1 MERHEYEV
9 MAHVEHTLWWY
20 VGMRQIAD
28 AWLASM
34 PASTIPRRILDA
46 GCGTGGNLTWLQR
59 YGNPIGFDYAATAC
73 TYTAQ
78 SGFPVAQ
85 ASIEA
90 IPFADATFDLVTSF
104 EVIYHKG
111 VRDDVGALRECL
123 RVLKPG
129 GQLLLRLPAFE
140 WLRGH
145 HDTRVHSERRY
156 THQQMIERVTAAGFV
171 VQKSSYINT
180 LLFPMALA
188 QRVTERRSAEH
199 ASAQSDLQL
208 PSPFVNRLG
217 LTALNL
223 EARLL
228 QIGVQLPIGVSL
240 LCLAQRPMTA
250 QLEH

>member
-1 MERHEYEV
+1 MERLEYEV

-34 PASTIPRRILDA
+34 PDNTLPRRILDA
-46 GCGTGGNLTWLQR
+46 GCGTGGNLTWLRR
-59 YGNPIGFDYAATAC
+59 YGNPIGFDYSATAC
-73 TYTAQ
+73 TYAAQ
-78 SGFPVAQ
+78 SGLPVAQ

-90 IPFADATFDLVTSF
+90 IPFADNSFDLVTSF

-145 HDTRVHSERRY
+145 HDARVHSERRY
-156 THQQMIERVTAAGFV
+156 THQQMIARVTAAGFV

-188 QRVTERRSAEH
+188 QRVTERRSAKH
-199 ASAQSDLQL
+199 VSAQSDLQL

-217 LTALNL
+217 LTALGI

-228 QIGVQLPIGVSL
+228 AIGVQLPIGVSL
-240 LCLAQRPMTA
+240 LCLAQRPMTSQA
-250 QLEH
+250 EQ

>member
-46 GCGTGGNLTWLQR
+46 GCGTGGNLTWLQH
-59 YGNPIGFDYAATAC
+59 YGNPIGFDYSATAC

-78 SGFPVAQ
+78 SGIPVAQ

-90 IPFADATFDLVTSF
+90 IPFADASFDLVTSF

-145 HDTRVHSERRY
+145 HDARVHSERRY
-156 THQQMIERVTAAGFV
+156 THAQMIERVTAAGFV
-171 VQKSSYINT
+171 VQKSSYVNT
-180 LLFPMALA
+180 FLFPMALA
-188 QRVTERRSAEH
+188 QRVTERHSSEYV
-199 ASAQSDLQL
+199 SAQSDLQL
-208 PSPFVNRLG
+208 PSPFINRLG
-217 LTALNL
+217 LTALAL

-228 QIGVQLPIGVSL
+228 RIGVQLPIGVSL
-240 LCLAQRPMTA
+240 LCLAQRPMTS
-250 QLEH
+250 QTEQ

>member
-1 MERHEYEV
+1 MERLEYEV

-28 AWLASM
+28 AWIANM

-46 GCGTGGNLTWLQR
+46 GCGTGGNLTWLRR
-59 YGNPIGFDYAATAC
+59 YGNPIGFDYSATAC
-73 TYTAQ
+73 AYAVQ
-78 SGFPVAQ
+78 SNLPVAQ

-90 IPFADATFDLVTSF
+90 IPFADASFDLVTSF

-129 GQLLLRLPAFE
+129 GLLLLRLPAFE

-156 THQQMIERVTAAGFV
+156 THQQMIERVVAAGFV
-171 VQKSSYINT
+171 VKKSSYINA
-180 LLFPMALA
+180 LLFPMALI
-188 QRVTERRSAEH
+188 QRVTERRSADV
-199 ASAQSDLQL
+199 STQSDLQL

-217 LTALNL
+217 LTALGI

-240 LCLAQRPMTA
+240 LCLAQRPMTS
-250 QLEH
+250 QTEQ

>member
-1 MERHEYEV
+1 MERLEYEV

-34 PASTIPRRILDA
+34 PASTLPRRILDA
-46 GCGTGGNLTWLQR
+46 GCGTGGNLTWLRR
-59 YGNPIGFDYAATAC
+59 YGNPIGFDYSATAC
-73 TYTAQ
+73 TYAVQ
-78 SGFPVAQ
+78 SDLPVAQ

-90 IPFADATFDLVTSF
+90 IPFADASFDLVTSF

-145 HDTRVHSERRY
+145 HDARVHSERRY
-156 THQQMIERVTAAGFV
+156 THQQMIERVVAAGFIV
-171 VQKSSYINT
+171 KKSSYINA
-180 LLFPMALA
+180 LLFPMALI
-188 QRVTERRSAEH
+188 QRVTERRSADV
-199 ASAQSDLQL
+199 STQSDLQL

-217 LTALNL
+217 LTALGI

-228 QIGVQLPIGVSL
+228 AIGVQLPIGVSL
-240 LCLAQRPMTA
+240 LCLAQRPMTSQA
-250 QLEH
+250 EQ